1 MFFKPDRKPLDG
13 DPAMTI
19 DASLS
24 PSFASM
30 VDCLYAGMMQ
40 EAEPDSAPDG
50 ERRLGGKLF
59 YAGDLAGAGCA
70 LVVAANI
77 AGAATLTA
85 SAEIATQKQAIRD
98 GVVDFL
104 VTSLDE
110 ALRILKNELRK
121 GETVAVC
128 VGKAPEEIEREM
140 AERGVLPDLL
150 PPAAENAA
158 RFEAFLAQGARQI
171 EAVAAKKGET
181 VLTWSVAD
189 RPAHWL
195 PRLDA
200 VARECLERSQSPE
213 AFAARRWLR
222 LAPRYLGRMAQGV
235 RLLRCPTDTAL
246 DFVERAR
253 EQVASGEIAVAVEIR
268 LDGQGDSGL
277 HRFIPPQDD
286 EAPRSLTPA
295 GRQQPRSGPKAP

>member
-13 DPAMTI
+13 DSAMTI
-19 DASLS
+19 DSSRS
-24 PSFASM
+24 PSFAAT
-30 VDCLYAGMMQ
+30 VDCLYAGMIAAV
-40 EAEPDSAPDG
+40 ELEPALDR
-50 ERRLGGKLF
+50 ERGLGGRLF
-59 YAGDLAGAGCA
+59 YAGDLDGAGCA

-85 SAEIATQKQAIRD
+85 SAEIAAQKQAIRD
-98 GVVDFL
+98 GVIDFL

-128 VGKAPEEIEREM
+128 AGKPPEEIEREM

-150 PPAAENAA
+150 PPGAEDAL

-171 EAVAAKKGET
+171 EAVTAKESQS

-195 PRLDA
+195 PRLDT
-200 VARECLERSQSPE
+200 VARECIRRSQSQE
-213 AFAARRWLR
+213 ADAAQRWLR

-246 DFVERAR
+246 DFVERVR
-253 EQVASGEIAVAVEIR
+253 EQVASGEIAAAVEIR
-268 LDGQGDSGL
+268 LGGQGDSGL
-277 HRFIPPQDD
+277 HRFIPPQAE
-286 EAPRSLTPA
+286 EARQGLTPA
-295 GRQQPRSGPKAP
+295 GLRQLRSGTKAP

>member
-1 MFFKPDRKPLDG
+1 
-13 DPAMTI
+13 MTI
-19 DASLS
+19 DSSRS
-24 PSFASM
+24 PSFAAT
-30 VDCLYAGMMQ
+30 VDCLYAGMI
-40 EAEPDSAPDG
+40 EAAEPDSPPGG

-59 YAGDLAGAGCA
+59 YAGDLDGAGRA

-77 AGAATLTA
+77 AGAATLVA
-85 SAEIATQKQAIRD
+85 SAEIAAQKQALRD
-98 GVVDFL
+98 GVADFL

-128 VGKAPEEIEREM
+128 VGKPPEEIEREM

-158 RFEAFLAQGARQI
+158 RFEAFLAAGARQI
-171 EAVAAKKGET
+171 EAVAAHANQT
-181 VLTWSVAD
+181 VLSWSVAD
-189 RPAHWL
+189 RPVHWL

-200 VARECLERSQSPE
+200 IARASLDRSQGPE
-213 AFAARRWLR
+213 ACAVRRWLR

-246 DFVERAR
+246 DIVERVR
-253 EQVASGEIAVAVEIR
+253 EQVASREIAVAVEIR

-277 HRFIPPQDD
+277 HRFIPPQAE
-286 EAPRSLTPA
+286 EASRNLTPA
-295 GRQQPRSGPKAP
+295 GRPQLRSGPKAP